1 MFYDFDIPVRIVVGE
16 GCSAQLAESLSTAG
30 AKKVLCVYDKGVED
44 AGLVTPFIESMEAS
58 DIEVA
63 RFDKVVPDPPMEVVE
78 VGTDVAE
85 KEKPDAFV
93 AVGGGSSIDT
103 AKAVNANYTNRGTLK
118 DHALNLNGMQILP
131 YDNPLKPLY
140 VLPTTAGTGSEVSPT
155 AVVTDKELKL
165 KLSIASRDHYPKVAL
180 IDPALMVGMPPPITA
195 STGLDAFSHA
205 VEGLMGGLAVLI
217 PSPMRLSFAMTAIEQ
232 VLECLPVA
240 LEDGAN
246 MKARTGMAYSAF
258 MSLLGAYGGLSFGH
272 AVGHAIGEVCEIHNH
287 GFLCSSVIPQTVE
300 YLAEFIPDQISR
312 LASLLKVNADG
323 ASVKQGLRGF
333 YRKCGLP
340 SLKEMGMDLS
350 MAKEIAHHATLGQYY
365 LIAPK
370 KPSEEEFVQWL
381 EEAYEGS

>member
-16 GCSAQLAESLSTAG
+16 GCSARLTDSLSTAG
-30 AKKVLCVYDKGVED
+30 ARKVLCVYDKGVAD
-44 AGLVTPFIESMEAS
+44 AGIVAPFIEKMEAS
-58 DIEVA
+58 GIEVA
-63 RFDKVVPDPPMEVVE
+63 RFDKVLPDPPMEVVE
-78 VGTDVAE
+78 AGTDVAE

-93 AVGGGSSIDT
+93 AIGGGSSIDT
-103 AKAVNANYTNRGTLK
+103 AKAVNANYTNRGALK
-118 DHALNLNGMQILP
+118 DHALNLNGLQILP

-165 KLSIASRDHYPKVAL
+165 KLSIASRDHYPKVAF

-205 VEGLMGGLAVLI
+205 VEGLMGGLALLI
-217 PSPMRLSFAMTAIEQ
+217 PSPMRLSFAMTAIEL
-232 VLECLPVA
+232 VLESLPA
-240 LEDGAN
+240 AIKDGGN

-272 AVGHAIGEVCEIHNH
+272 AVGHAVGEVCEIHNH
-287 GFLCSSVIPQTVE
+287 GFICSSVVPQTVE

-312 LASLLKVNADG
+312 LASMLKVNADG
-323 ASVKQGLRGF
+323 ASVKQGLKGF
-333 YRKCGLP
+333 LKECGLP
-340 SLKEMGMDLS
+340 PLKEMGMDLS

-370 KPSEEEFVQWL
+370 KPSEDEFVQWL
-381 EEAYEGS
+381 EEAYEGA

>member
-1 MFYDFDIPVRIVVGE
+1 MFYDFDIPVRLVVGE

-30 AKKVLCVYDKGVED
+30 ARKVLCVYDKGVEE
-44 AGLVTPFIESMEAS
+44 AGIVAPFIESMEAS

-63 RFDKVVPDPPMEVVE
+63 RFDRVVPDPPMEIVE
-78 VGTDVAE
+78 AGTDVAE
-85 KEKPDAFV
+85 TEKPDAFV
-93 AVGGGSSIDT
+93 AVGGGSSIDA

-118 DHALNLNGMQILP
+118 DHALNLNGLQILP

-205 VEGLMGGLAVLI
+205 VEGLMGGLAILI

-258 MSLLGAYGGLSFGH
+258 MSILGAYGGLSFGH
-272 AVGHAIGEVCEIHNH
+272 AVGHAIGEVSEIHNH
-287 GFLCSSVIPQTVE
+287 GFLCSSVVPQTVE

-323 ASVKQGLRGF
+323 ASVKQGLKGF
-333 YRKCGLP
+333 LKECGLP

-381 EEAYEGS
+381 EEAYEGG

>member
-1 MFYDFDIPVRIVVGE
+1 MFYDFDIPVRLVVGE
-16 GCSAQLAESLSTAG
+16 GCSAQLAESLSSAG
-30 AKKVLCVYDKGVED
+30 TKKVLCVYDKGVEE
-44 AGLVTPFIESMEAS
+44 AGIVAPFIESMEAS

-63 RFDKVVPDPPMEVVE
+63 RFDRVVPDPPMEIVE
-78 VGTDVAE
+78 AGTDVAE
-85 KEKPDAFV
+85 TEKPDAFV
-93 AVGGGSSIDT
+93 AVGGGSSIDA
-103 AKAVNANYTNRGTLK
+103 AKAVNANYTNRGALK
-118 DHALNLNGMQILP
+118 DHALNLNGLQILP

-240 LEDGAN
+240 LEDGTN

-258 MSLLGAYGGLSFGH
+258 MSILGAYGGLSFGH

-287 GFLCSSVIPQTVE
+287 GFLCSSVVPQTVE

-323 ASVKQGLRGF
+323 TSVKQGLKGF
-333 YRKCGLP
+333 LKECGLP
-340 SLKEMGMDLS
+340 SLKEMGLDLS

>member
-1 MFYDFDIPVRIVVGE
+1 MFYDFDIPVRLVIGE
-16 GCSAQLAESLSTAG
+16 GCSAQLGEALSTAG
-30 AKKVLCVYDKGVED
+30 ARKVLVVHDKGVAD
-44 AGLVTPFIESMEAS
+44 AGIVAPFIEDMEAQGV
-58 DIEVA
+58 EVA
-63 RFDKVVPDPPMEVVE
+63 RFDEVLPDPPMEVVE
-78 VGTDVAE
+78 SGTDVAE
-85 KEKPDAFV
+85 REKPDVFV
-93 AVGGGSSIDT
+93 AIGGGSSIDT
-103 AKAVNANYTNRGTLK
+103 AKTVNANYTNRGRLK

-205 VEGLMGGLAVLI
+205 VEGLMGGLAILI

-240 LEDGAN
+240 IEDGQN

-287 GFLCSSVIPQTVE
+287 GFLCSSVVPQTVE

-323 ASVKQGLRGF
+323 TSVKQGLKGF
-333 YRKCGLP
+333 LKECGLP